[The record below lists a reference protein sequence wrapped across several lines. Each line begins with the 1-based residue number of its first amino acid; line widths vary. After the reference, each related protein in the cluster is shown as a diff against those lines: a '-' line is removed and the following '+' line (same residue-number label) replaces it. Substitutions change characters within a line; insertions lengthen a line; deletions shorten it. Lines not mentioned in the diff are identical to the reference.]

1 MQLPMPSRLAPRIR
15 PDRPFSTLT
24 GAAVPSWLTARPYP
38 RVRVFIAPG
47 ATGTNTSVWSWI
59 EVTHSV
65 RGDDSLTIK
74 RGRSD
79 TSIQAEPARITFVV
93 NNPNGDWTPFFP
105 TGQWYPNM
113 ALNLPVRVHVDYGAG
128 DVLRGTCRVDSLT
141 PGWDK
146 TLRAPTVA
154 VTASGLLKRYNQGSR
169 PAQCLLE
176 IWNFST
182 PPPVAYWTLQDPNGS
197 DSFHELVGNQP
208 AMLWNETEPTFAS
221 SGPPASSPVVKL
233 ASATE
238 LHADLVPY
246 TNAGKWSV
254 QWICYIPTAPSVST
268 PIVTL
273 ECYGTLVEWRVY
285 VVPSGGTD
293 TLLVEAY
300 TATSGTP
307 VISTSTNF
315 AVTGASEP
323 YAKWLSFSLTATQN
337 GTGVDYALYMAEMT
351 TAQQTSLSGSIV
363 TQTLGNPSRIGVHN
377 GWSHTDWLYGHI
389 ALYNFLT
396 SYPQDILD
404 GYTNQ
409 TAGERMDL
417 AILYAGEADSGNVG
431 LSSDQQYMGPWGVL
445 TFIDQLKECE
455 AADSGAILYDGKN
468 PNIIFRT
475 RKSRYNLTAG
485 LTVDMSQGQIAAP
498 FTPVLDDQRLRNEWT
513 VSRTGGNSGT
523 GGSSATVKDTVDQA
537 IHGRYADTV
546 SLNLYDD
553 TLLKHHAGWKLNLG
567 TYAGARITRLT
578 LELHRSTSLAAA
590 WAALDI
596 GDRIDLTNLP
606 SNYPPGA
613 EELVLEGYTETIK
626 NFLWTVE
633 ANCSPYKPW
642 DVLTIA
648 SAFTSRIQTGG
659 SSLAADISATDLSMS
674 VASPVAA
681 NLFTTTATFPSDF
694 PLYVYVGGEAIAV
707 TAIVG
712 TTSPQTF
719 TITRSDNGVVKAHR
733 AGDAVTLKFAYP
745 IAL

>member
-1 MQLPMPSRLAPRIR
+1 MSVNRKRFRVEQAILGDAPMLMPEGPEVDVGPMHREIMNELRAIR
-15 PDRPFSTLT
+15 AQM
-24 GAAVPSWLTARPYP
+24 AA
-38 RVRVFIAPG
+38 
-47 ATGTNTSVWSWI
+47 
-59 EVTHSV
+59 
-65 RGDDSLTIK
+65 
-74 RGRSD
+74 
-79 TSIQAEPARITFVV
+79 PAR
-93 NNPNGDWTPFFP
+93 
-105 TGQWYPNM
+105 
-113 ALNLPVRVHVDYGAG
+113 
-128 DVLRGTCRVDSLT
+128 
-141 PGWDK
+141 
-146 TLRAPTVA
+146 
-154 VTASGLLKRYNQGSR
+154 R
-169 PAQCLLE
+169 PAETTEEAVNHE
-176 IWNFST
+176 I
-182 PPPVAYWTLQDPNGS
+182 AEAQ
-197 DSFHELVGNQP
+197 
-208 AMLWNETEPTFAS
+208 AMLETYRAQIEQCEKLKVELDLIHDAINRTKREIAVLQVVWARYTFAFLLMS
-221 SGPPASSPVVKL
+221 FRF
-233 ASATE
+233 
-238 LHADLVPY
+238 VP
-246 TNAGKWSV
+246 
-254 QWICYIPTAPSVST
+254 
-268 PIVTL
+268 
-273 ECYGTLVEWRVY
+273 
-285 VVPSGGTD
+285 
-293 TLLVEAY
+293 
-300 TATSGTP
+300 
-307 VISTSTNF
+307 F
-315 AVTGASEP
+315 
-323 YAKWLSFSLTATQN
+323 
-337 GTGVDYALYMAEMT
+337 
-351 TAQQTSLSGSIV
+351 
-363 TQTLGNPSRIGVHN
+363 IG
-377 GWSHTDWLYGHI
+377 
-389 ALYNFLT
+389 
-396 SYPQDILD
+396 
-404 GYTNQ
+404 
-409 TAGERMDL
+409 
-417 AILYAGEADSGNVG
+417 
-431 LSSDQQYMGPWGVL
+431 
-445 TFIDQLKECE
+445 
-455 AADSGAILYDGKN
+455 
-468 PNIIFRT
+468 
-475 RKSRYNLTAG
+475 
-485 LTVDMSQGQIAAP
+485 
-498 FTPVLDDQRLRNEWT
+498 
-513 VSRTGGNSGT
+513 SGT